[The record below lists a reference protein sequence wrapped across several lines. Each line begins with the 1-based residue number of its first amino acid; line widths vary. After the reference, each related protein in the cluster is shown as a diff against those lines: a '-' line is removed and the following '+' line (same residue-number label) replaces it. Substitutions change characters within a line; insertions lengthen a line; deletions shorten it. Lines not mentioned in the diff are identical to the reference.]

1 MHDRFGPFGQPG
13 EPHIIHW
20 HAPHE
25 ALILTADGAPLARLS
40 MPPDAAPALAVLRE
54 PAGADG
60 REMLVRAL
68 VWATEEHARGVG
80 ERRAVR
86 EEPCC

>member
-1 MHDRFGPFGQPG
+1 MHDPFGPFGQPG

-20 HAPHE
+20 QAPHE
-25 ALILTADGAPLARLS
+25 ALILNSDGAPLARLS

-54 PAGADG
+54 PNGAEG
-60 REMLVRAL
+60 RELLVRAL

-80 ERRAVR
+80 ERFAVPDETR
-86 EEPCC
+86 Y